1 MLTALRLPAA
11 ERDATLARFDSE
23 RDHDEYV
30 GGKPKYEGV
39 P

>member
-11 ERDATLARFDSE
+11 ECDATLAPFDPE

-30 GGKPKYEGV
+30 GGKPRYEGV